1 MGLFVVSVVHIY
13 QPTARLPCL
22 VVHFAVA
29 NPLVTL
35 AMNRILAAALAPAL
49 NTFVVAVLVLA
60 FALSYAA
67 LIFSGSLAPG
77 VGTAID
83 SALIAV
89 TIGGL
94 FIALRSAFRFAI
106 AGPDSNPTAILALV
120 ASNVASTTSSGT
132 AVSTVLMIVALATAG
147 TGLFLYGL
155 GYIGAGRVIRY
166 IPQPMIGGFNAA
178 AGVLVFLGAFRVL
191 AGHSLDLAILPTL
204 LTPLHAA
211 QLAVGLAFGATI
223 ALLSRRL
230 GSVAVPAAFIGAILL
245 SLGIALITHI
255 PLDTLRAEGW
265 FFSVPH
271 VTPWIP
277 WMAGS
282 SVDWHLVLIHVPDVL
297 VVALVSA
304 ATLLLNATGIELLT
318 SHDVD
323 LDREMRTAGIA
334 NLMAGYLG
342 AMISFTSFARS
353 AMNYNLGTRNRSVGI
368 AVACVAAI
376 IILIGPEHII
386 GFTLVFA
393 PAGLLIA
400 VGGGLAYRWLIR
412 ANERYSTGDVITIWL
427 IVISVVVAGF
437 VAGILVG
444 LAAGCI
450 TFVVRYSRVDA
461 VEKRSNGSTA
471 HSRLLRSQREADAL
485 VEQGE
490 SIRTFTLRGYIF
502 FGVADRLYRELID
515 CAQTMPA
522 PGWIILDF
530 TAVTGIDSSAAG
542 AFVKLLRN
550 IDPDAAIHIVFA
562 GMRPRVARIWHT
574 ALESDVRPLAFDDV
588 DLAMEWCETE
598 LLHLFESYAEM
609 PSTLDMWLT
618 EQIGTELAH
627 IIRVHLKRVTLDTGE
642 VLCLAGEPSD
652 RMFIIESGRVAV
664 IVGDDQPQRIMS
676 IGAHATIGELGL
688 YRYTQ
693 RTATIVAEIPT
704 IAYELSRDALDII
717 ESEHPVASTWFHAAI
732 IRRLADRL
740 EYQNELLA
748 TLLE

>member
-1 MGLFVVSVVHIY
+1 M
-13 QPTARLPCL
+13 
-22 VVHFAVA
+22 
-29 NPLVTL
+29 
-35 AMNRILAAALAPAL
+35 AMKRISAAALAPAL
-49 NTFVVAVLVLA
+49 NTVVVLVLVLA
-60 FALSYAA
+60 YAVSYAA
-67 LIFSGSLAPG
+67 LVFSGSLAQG
-77 VGTAID
+77 IGTAID

-94 FIALRSAFRFAI
+94 FIAVRSAFTFAI
-106 AGPDSNPTAILALV
+106 GGPDSNPTAVVALV
-120 ASNVASTTSSGT
+120 ASSVAATTATGT
-132 AVSTVLMIVALATAG
+132 AISTVLMIIALSTAC
-147 TGLFLYGL
+147 TGAFLYAL
-155 GYIGAGRVIRY
+155 GYLGAGRVIRY

-178 AGVLVFLGAFRVL
+178 AGVLVFLGALKVL
-191 AGHSLDLAILPTL
+191 AGHSLDLTIFPTL

-211 QLAVGLAFGATI
+211 QLTVGLAFGGAI
-223 ALLSRRL
+223 ALLSRRF
-230 GSVAVPAAFIGAILL
+230 GSLAVPAAFIGAIVL
-245 SLGIALITHI
+245 SLGVAFITRV

-265 FFSVPH
+265 FFSLPH
-271 VTPWIP
+271 VTPWLP

-282 SVDWHLVLIHVPDVL
+282 SVDWHLVLIHVPDIL

-318 SHDVD
+318 SRDVD
-323 LDREMRTAGIA
+323 LDGELRTAGIA
-334 NLMAGYLG
+334 NLVAGYLG
-342 AMISFTSFARS
+342 AMVSFASFSRS
-353 AMNYNLGTRNRSVGI
+353 AMNYNLGTRNRYVGI
-368 AVACVAAI
+368 AVACLAAV
-376 IILIGPEHII
+376 ILVIGPERII
-386 GFTLVFA
+386 GVAPVFA
-393 PAGLLIA
+393 PAGLLLA
-400 VGGGLAYRWLIR
+400 VGCGLTYRWLFR
-412 ANERYSTGDVITIWL
+412 ASERYSTGDVLTIWL

-461 VEKRSNGSTA
+461 VEKRSNAAAT
-471 HSRLLRSQREADAL
+471 HSRLLRSQREAETL
-485 VEQGE
+485 VEHGE
-490 SIRTFTLRGYIF
+490 SIRIFTLRGYIF
-502 FGVADRLYRELID
+502 FGIADRLYRELTE

-530 TAVTGIDSSAAG
+530 SAVTGMDSSAAG

-598 LLHLFESYAEM
+598 LLHLFESYAEI

-618 EQIGTELAH
+618 EQIGSELAH
-627 IIRVHLKRVTLDTGE
+627 IVRVHLKRVTLDTGE
-642 VLCLAGEPSD
+642 VLCVAGEPSN

-664 IVGDDQPQRIMS
+664 IVGEEQPQRIMS